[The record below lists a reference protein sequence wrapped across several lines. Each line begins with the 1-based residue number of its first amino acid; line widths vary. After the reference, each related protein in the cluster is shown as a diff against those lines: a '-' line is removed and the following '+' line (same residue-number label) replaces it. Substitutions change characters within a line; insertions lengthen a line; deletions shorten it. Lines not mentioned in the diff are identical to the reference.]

1 MVSRIIPGIN
11 VMNSTSVTKLVE
23 LTLSPSK
30 DKYLTESPVRLYLL
44 EILVIISTLWL
55 SLYMSMDCTNVASM
69 MLELMN
75 VYNMTPITMHAI
87 RSNRSFVVNVGMS
100 PYPTV
105 VTVCIMKYQALIYN
119 YDRLW
124 NYI

>member
-1 MVSRIIPGIN
+1 MPGIS
-11 VMNSTSVTKLVE
+11 VMNSTSVFKLVE

-30 DKYLTESPVRLYLL
+30 DKYLTESPVRFYLL

-55 SLYMSMDCTNVASM
+55 SFYMSMDCTNVASM

-75 VYNMTPITMHAI
+75 VYNITPITMHAM

-105 VTVCIMKYQALIYN
+105 VTVCIMKYQALIYS